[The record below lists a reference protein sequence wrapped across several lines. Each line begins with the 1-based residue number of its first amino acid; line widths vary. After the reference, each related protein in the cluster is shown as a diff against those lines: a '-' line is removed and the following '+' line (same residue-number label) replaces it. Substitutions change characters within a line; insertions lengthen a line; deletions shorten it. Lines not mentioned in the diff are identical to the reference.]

1 MNPVFLNMNTLRLL
15 LELCLLRG
23 RAQDLPASAQLVWLT
38 AAGSVAVD
46 VLSLPDGGAD
56 LGRILFV
63 ASQVAFFGA
72 SIWLVLKMRGHPARW
87 MQTITALY
95 AANTVFSLLLLPFL
109 PALAAMIEAGP
120 GKAVGW
126 QAYVMLALT
135 GWFLAV
141 TARVLREATEWPLLP
156 SFLVTIACIAVVR
169 VVGIVLAPLFGLSV
183 QA

>member
-1 MNPVFLNMNTLRLL
+1 MNTLRLL
-15 LELCLLRG
+15 LDLCLLRG
-23 RAQDLPASAQLVWLT
+23 RAQDLPTSTHLVGLT
-38 AAGSVAVD
+38 AVSSVAVD

-63 ASQVAFFGA
+63 ASQVVLFGA
-72 SIWLVLKMRGHPARW
+72 SIWLVLKLRGFPARW

-95 AANTVFSLLLLPFL
+95 AANTAFSLLLLPFL
-109 PALAAMIEAGP
+109 PALAAMVEAGP
-120 GKAVGW
+120 GKPIGW

-156 SFLVTIACIAVVR
+156 SLLVSIACIAVVR
-169 VVGIVLAPLFGLSV
+169 VVGIMLAPLFGLAV